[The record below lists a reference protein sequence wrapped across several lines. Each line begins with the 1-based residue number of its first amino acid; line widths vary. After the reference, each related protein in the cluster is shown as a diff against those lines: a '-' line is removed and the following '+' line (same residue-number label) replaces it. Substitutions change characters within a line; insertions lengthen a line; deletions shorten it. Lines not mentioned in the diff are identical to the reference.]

1 MPVHLP
7 ACFVCTHISF
17 MSKLTKGIILIV
29 TLGLPVSIYLFLQ
42 AFGENMYALPLYPET
57 SYTSADCGTITV
69 DYTVSKLTCDS
80 TDVVVLGDQQTY
92 LFHFP
97 DPSKTDIAGEMNEM
111 RRLVEETKPLDYRL
125 ITMSNEEQVDKWD
138 KLAASQAETRYWV
151 VTSACA
157 GSMEQ
162 LMNCQLLL
170 SQATLD
176 TVGSESRMVL
186 VDKVGR
192 IRGFYASAEK
202 GEMDRLLVELD
213 VLMQEK

>member
-1 MPVHLP
+1 
-7 ACFVCTHISF
+7 
-17 MSKLTKGIILIV
+17 MSKLLKGIILIV
-29 TLGLPVSIYLFLQ
+29 TLGLPVTIYLFLQ
-42 AFGENMYALPLYPET
+42 TFGENMYALPVYPET
-57 SYTSADCGTITV
+57 SYLSADCGTLTV
-69 DYTVSKLTCDS
+69 DYAVSKLTCDS

-97 DPSKTDIAGEMNEM
+97 DPFKTDIAGEMNEM

-125 ITMSNEEQVDKWD
+125 VTMSNEEQVDKWD

-157 GSMEQ
+157 DGLEQ
-162 LMNCQLLL
+162 VMNCQLLL
-170 SQATLD
+170 SQYPFE
-176 TVGSESRMVL
+176 TVGSKSRMVL
-186 VDKVGR
+186 VDRVGR

-202 GEMDRLLVELD
+202 GEIDRLLVELD

>member
-1 MPVHLP
+1 
-7 ACFVCTHISF
+7 
-17 MSKLTKGIILIV
+17 MSKLLKGIILIV

-42 AFGENMYALPLYPET
+42 TFGENMYALPVYPET
-57 SYTSADCGTITV
+57 AYASADCGTVAV
-69 DYTVSKLTCDS
+69 DYTVGKLTCDS

-111 RRLVEETKPLDYRL
+111 RRLVEETKSLDYRL
-125 ITMSNEEQVDKWD
+125 ITVSNDEQVDKWD

-157 GSMEQ
+157 DGLDQ

-170 SQATLD
+170 SQFTHE
-176 TVGSESRMVL
+176 TEGSKSRMVL

-192 IRGFYASAEK
+192 VRGFYASAEK